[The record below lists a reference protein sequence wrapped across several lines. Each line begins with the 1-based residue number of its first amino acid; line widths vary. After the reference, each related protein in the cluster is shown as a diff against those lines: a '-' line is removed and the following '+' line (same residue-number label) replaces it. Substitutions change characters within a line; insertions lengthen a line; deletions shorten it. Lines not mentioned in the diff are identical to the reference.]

1 MMIRKIR
8 YIFLPFS
15 FLYIN
20 RHILWHLPRS
30 FYYNLIFFN
39 ISTAIRCPLF
49 IHNNVKI
56 QRGENSQIFI
66 NCNKKS
72 GLIKIG
78 FNATNFYSSSFDK
91 SVFTILGTWIINGK
105 VDIGPKS
112 RISIGSNAILVTHR
126 LWVTGELLM
135 IIRKKVY
142 CAENV
147 LMAWHITIMDHDAH
161 RIFNIENER
170 INPEK
175 DIYLGEN
182 IWIGCNT
189 TILKG
194 TSLKRDIIIGAGS
207 VVATKINE
215 VGVVLAGN
223 PARIIKKDVT
233 WGGFY

>member
-1 MMIRKIR
+1 M
-8 YIFLPFS
+8 
-15 FLYIN
+15 
-20 RHILWHLPRS
+20 
-30 FYYNLIFFN
+30 
-39 ISTAIRCPLF
+39 
-49 IHNNVKI
+49 
-56 QRGENSQIFI
+56 NS
-66 NCNKKS
+66 
-72 GLIKIG
+72 
-78 FNATNFYSSSFDK
+78 A
-91 SVFTILGTWIINGK
+91 
-105 VDIGPKS
+105 
-112 RISIGSNAILVTHR
+112 
-126 LWVTGELLM
+126 
-135 IIRKKVY
+135 
-142 CAENV
+142 
-147 LMAWHITIMDHDAH
+147 
-161 RIFNIENER
+161 IFNIENER